1 MKGEG
6 YMKKEGVIK
15 VSTVSL
21 ATVTI
26 TASAV
31 LLLILF
37 SIHPFN
43 YQTAYSQMNLSGS
56 QNLPSLLKNLLGPQ
70 KEVTGH
76 YSNPQFGIT
85 DIVFPE
91 GWTGREYRQ
100 YLV

>member
-1 MKGEG
+1 MKDEG
-6 YMKKEGVIK
+6 YVEKEGVTR
-15 VSTVSL
+15 VSTVMP
-21 ATVTI
+21 ATI
-26 TASAV
+26 TLAASAV

-43 YQTAYSQMNLSGS
+43 YQMAYSQMNLSGS

-91 GWTGREYRQ
+91 G
-100 YLV
+100 